1 MLDEKAADLLV
12 IDADERTRP
21 AATSWM
27 QSQGYD
33 GHCLPDGWSAVRFL
47 EAYRPRFAV
56 LDLSPLGDD
65 SLDVLEL
72 IRRAPRLRDLS
83 LVVHVAVPDAGNSAG
98 GYHAQAFLPGGINW
112 PDRRA
117 QAERFVQ

>member
-1 MLDEKAADLLV
+1 MLDEKDADLLV
-12 IDADERTRP
+12 IDADDRTRP
-21 AATSWM
+21 ASESWM

-47 EAYRPRFAV
+47 ETYQPRFAV
-56 LDLSPLGDD
+56 VDLATLGDG

-83 LVVHVAVPDAGNSAG
+83 LLVHVAVPEASG
-98 GYHAQAFLPGGINW
+98 GGIRSRAFLTRGIDW
-112 PDRRA
+112 PSMRA
-117 QAERFVQ
+117 EADRFVN